1 MNANNFLVPMVVEQT
16 GRGERGYDIYSRL
29 LVDRIVFLGTPVDDM
44 VSNLIIAQL
53 LFLQMTDPKKDI
65 HLYINSP
72 GGSVTAGLAIYDTM
86 QFLTC
91 DVNTYCI
98 GQAASMGAVLL
109 AAGTKGK
116 RYGLPNARI
125 MIHQPW
131 GGAQGTATD
140 ISIQAKEIL
149 RLKDRLNE
157 ILAKHTGKSIE
168 EISHSTDRDNFMS
181 AEEAKAFGLVD
192 QVVVSRKEIPGLAD
206 KSSVVA

>member
-1 MNANNFLVPMVVEQT
+1 
-16 GRGERGYDIYSRL
+16 
-29 LVDRIVFLGTPVDDM
+29 VDRIVFLGTPVDDM
-44 VSNLIIAQL
+44 VANLIIAQL

-65 HLYINSP
+65 HLYVNSP

-116 RYGLPNARI
+116 RFGLPNARI

-157 ILAKHTGKSIE
+157 ILAKHTGKKVE
-168 EISHSTDRDNFMS
+168 EIANSTDRDNFMS
-181 AEEAKAFGLVD
+181 SEEAKAFGLVD
-192 QVVVSRKEIPGLAD
+192 HVVASRKDITGMAE

>member
-1 MNANNFLVPMVVEQT
+1 MNNFLIPMVVEQT

-29 LVDRIVFLGTPVDDM
+29 LKDRIVFLGTPVDDM
-44 VSNLIIAQL
+44 VSNVIIAQL
-53 LFLQMTDPKKDI
+53 LFLQMDDAKKDV

-91 DVNTYCI
+91 DVNTYCV
-98 GQAASMGAVLL
+98 GQASSMGAVLL

-116 RYGLPNARI
+116 RYALPNARI

-131 GGAQGTATD
+131 GGVQGQATD

-157 ILAKHTGKSIE
+157 ILAKHCGKDVETIAKDS
-168 EISHSTDRDNFMS
+168 DRDRFMS
-181 AEEAKAFGLVD
+181 ALEAKEYGLVD
-192 QVVVSRKEIPGLAD
+192 DVVVSRKEIPTLAAEA
-206 KSSVVA
+206 K

>member
-1 MNANNFLVPMVVEQT
+1 MVVEQT

-72 GGSVTAGLAIYDTM
+72 GGSVTAGLAIYDTI

-109 AAGTKGK
+109 AAGTKSK
-116 RYGLPNARI
+116 RYALPNARI

-131 GGAQGTATD
+131 GGVQGQATD

-157 ILAKHTGKSIE
+157 ILAKHTGKSVDDIGK
-168 EISHSTDRDNFMS
+168 STDRDNFMS
-181 AEEAKAFGLVD
+181 ADEAKAFGLVD
-192 QVVVSRKEIPGLAD
+192 QVVVSRKDITTMAD
-206 KSSVVA
+206 KTSVVP